1 MPSIFQSKRAFA
13 PFYDDIVAVEGQRQ
27 GRTVKTGGLAACVL
41 DQGLDDAISEGDS
54 DSIRRRY
61 TIRIRASDWP
71 DVFAPQRGDT
81 LLLADG
87 NERLSVLSVARSLGD
102 IVMEARTC

>member
-13 PFYDDIVAVEGQRQ
+13 PFYDDIVSVEGQRQ
-27 GRTVKTGGLAACVL
+27 GRVVKTGGLMACVL
-41 DQGLDDAISEGDS
+41 DQGLDDAIGEGDA
-54 DSIRRRY
+54 DSTRRRY
-61 TIRIRASDWP
+61 SVSIRTADWP

-81 LLLADG
+81 VVLADG

-102 IVMEARTC
+102 IVMEARSC